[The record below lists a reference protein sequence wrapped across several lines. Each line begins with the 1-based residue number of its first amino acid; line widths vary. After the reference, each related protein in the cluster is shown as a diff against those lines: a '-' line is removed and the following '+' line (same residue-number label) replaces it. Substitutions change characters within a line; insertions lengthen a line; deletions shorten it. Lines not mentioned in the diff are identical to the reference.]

1 MVVPPG
7 SVSKKDESATTQATG
22 KSRSWRVLYLFA
34 GPERHA
40 DIRFHLKQLA
50 NSQGIGLCME
60 EFDILRD
67 KSQDLS
73 SDEVWEALLERVMRS
88 DFDFIILA
96 PPCNTFSRARH
107 NQRHPGPK
115 PLRLLQ
121 YPRGFPWLK
130 GSDHQKISLA
140 NLLVDRSFQLCKLC
154 VERQIGFL
162 LEHPEQLG
170 LAQGTIPA
178 AIWNFSQFSELEES
192 GQIVQAGIF
201 QCVFGAPTS
210 KPTRLVTSAKEA
222 FEASPFAT
230 FLGPH
235 VLDAEGKYLGP
246 LPGQCPHKGHDLK
259 LIGKDSQGNWNT
271 GPSAAYPP
279 EMCKQIAVLIQQHLC
294 RFAVQGGA
302 VVYNYNKEAV
312 DAIKSGVGDE
322 NQPNGQ
328 EMQGTT
334 ALGVETEEGD
344 EEDELFHGNLQQAA
358 ADNAGLPMTCR
369 WQNRH
374 KSFSDGG
381 GLNSPGRWAPED
393 RGVRL
398 SSEKT
403 GFVDKLALV
412 IRTFIMRWLPDV
424 QRATFQLATGNMHS
438 CPFSEEALQQLREEW
453 FKLLGGSGR
462 FREVPEY
469 QPFYLFALE
478 ETMKLMGDE
487 DWQIIASQVG
497 DNYAT
502 GRRVGVGNPIE
513 PAPLIFRNRR
523 KTRKYDQSEFNP
535 LAENYPSAEEAKSI
549 IEQQF
554 MEEEKLGWM
563 YPLSEAE
570 AKRRFGNKLRVASL
584 AAIPKD
590 ESTVRVLFDGTHS
603 VQVAADIMKAHR
615 RFLHAVED
623 QGYLGCRAD
632 SSSSTVWI
640 NRVGTFGVACAA
652 LHFGRLA
659 AGIFRLVLR
668 LLKTQPCFQL
678 LFADDLK
685 LIVGGPS
692 KYMDLWTLLV
702 AWLMVGTPFSWKK
715 FRGGTA
721 LDYVGF
727 WTDYAKFRLGLSEK
741 RAAWVIRTIEE
752 LATAQFVMTGRR
764 FSELLGRLGFAA
776 QAVPWVR
783 PLLGA
788 LYAWDGVLSPFM
800 AARTPAL
807 VALTL
812 GMILERFKRGDYTSP
827 CWSPCR
833 STSESFRTDAK
844 CERGRIVLAGWELVH
859 SCETHL
865 ARWFVMEVLPEHAP
879 WLFYKGLDAQRMS
892 TTAELLA
899 TYAALHAFG
908 FVLGDKDLPRVRSLA
923 MVAAGTDNL
932 ANEQLARKR
941 LTTKLPLGLLLL
953 QFHAKLWDNGL
964 WMDLRWRPRN
974 ENEEADRLTNLNF
987 TGFSKA
993 NQVELQF
1000 SQMDLRLL
1008 DRLQDHLTNFE
1019 ESIQRTEESLPF
1031 RKGISKRLKMETK
1044 SKW

>member
-7 SVSKKDESATTQATG
+7 SVSRKDESTTTQAAG

-50 NSQGIGLCME
+50 DSEGIGLCME

-73 SDEVWEALLERVMRS
+73 SDEVWEALLERVMQS
-88 DFDFIILA
+88 VFHFIILA

-192 GQIVQAGIF
+192 GQITQAGIF

-210 KPTRLVTSAKEA
+210 KPTRLATSAKEA

-235 VLDAEGKYLGP
+235 VLDADGRYLGP

-312 DAIKSGVGDE
+312 DAIKSGAGDE
-322 NQPNGQ
+322 NQPSGQ

-334 ALGVETEEGD
+334 ALGEEGD

-369 WQNRH
+369 WQNRY

-398 SSEKT
+398 SAEKT

-424 QRATFQLATGNMHS
+424 QRATFRT
-438 CPFSEEALQQLREEW
+438 CIVALSAKRHYNNCERS
-453 FKLLGGSGR
+453 GSGYW
-462 FREVPEY
+462 EG
-469 QPFYLFALE
+469 LE
-478 ETMKLMGDE
+478 G
-487 DWQIIASQVG
+487 
-497 DNYAT
+497 
-502 GRRVGVGNPIE
+502 
-513 PAPLIFRNRR
+513 
-523 KTRKYDQSEFNP
+523 SERYRSTN
-535 LAENYPSAEEAKSI
+535 
-549 IEQQF
+549 
-554 MEEEKLGWM
+554 
-563 YPLSEAE
+563 LSTC
-570 AKRRFGNKLRVASL
+570 S
-584 AAIPKD
+584 P
-590 ESTVRVLFDGTHS
+590 
-603 VQVAADIMKAHR
+603 
-615 RFLHAVED
+615 
-623 QGYLGCRAD
+623 
-632 SSSSTVWI
+632 
-640 NRVGTFGVACAA
+640 
-652 LHFGRLA
+652 
-659 AGIFRLVLR
+659 
-668 LLKTQPCFQL
+668 
-678 LFADDLK
+678 
-685 LIVGGPS
+685 
-692 KYMDLWTLLV
+692 
-702 AWLMVGTPFSWKK
+702 WKK
-715 FRGGTA
+715 
-721 LDYVGF
+721 
-727 WTDYAKFRLGLSEK
+727 
-741 RAAWVIRTIEE
+741 
-752 LATAQFVMTGRR
+752 Q
-764 FSELLGRLGFAA
+764 
-776 QAVPWVR
+776 
-783 PLLGA
+783 
-788 LYAWDGVLSPFM
+788 
-800 AARTPAL
+800 
-807 VALTL
+807 
-812 GMILERFKRGDYTSP
+812 
-827 CWSPCR
+827 
-833 STSESFRTDAK
+833 
-844 CERGRIVLAGWELVH
+844 
-859 SCETHL
+859 
-865 ARWFVMEVLPEHAP
+865 
-879 WLFYKGLDAQRMS
+879 
-892 TTAELLA
+892 
-899 TYAALHAFG
+899 
-908 FVLGDKDLPRVRSLA
+908 
-923 MVAAGTDNL
+923 
-932 ANEQLARKR
+932 
-941 LTTKLPLGLLLL
+941 
-953 QFHAKLWDNGL
+953 
-964 WMDLRWRPRN
+964 
-974 ENEEADRLTNLNF
+974 
-987 TGFSKA
+987 
-993 NQVELQF
+993 
-1000 SQMDLRLL
+1000 
-1008 DRLQDHLTNFE
+1008 
-1019 ESIQRTEESLPF
+1019 
-1031 RKGISKRLKMETK
+1031 
-1044 SKW
+1044 